1 MVFDSEGC
9 QAFCIAPR
17 SAFAVSSPGSPFLHN
32 VLNLLHKEIHLGT
45 LILHFLVRIC
55 AYSIFY
61 MLLPESSHQLK
72 SQEDVQ

>member
-17 SAFAVSSPGSPFLHN
+17 SAFARVPFLNN

-45 LILHFLVRIC
+45 LILHFLVANLC
-55 AYSIFY
+55 IFY
-61 MLLPESSHQLK
+61 ILYAPSWKSSHQLK